1 MTSWFSI
8 RSLSQLFSLTNS
20 LHSLSLSCPFR
31 VSFAPPLLLLRECLR
46 AIQTVGVWVAVYGG
60 IHPLKN
66 THLGRRRLSL
76 KPTGLVSNKESPWYR
91 AWLRCAAYQPRSN
104 VLTMEPVAGHVCSP
118 NVWVVETMVDGS
130 ADGLRFPLFAASLS
144 SKSGPRTRSGL
155 FTRKFGKSW
164 FRWSARRIS
173 FDDCMHSGNWMIAFH

>member
-1 MTSWFSI
+1 MVFDTI
-8 RSLSQLFSLTNS
+8 ITTLLFNKT
-20 LHSLSLSCPFR
+20 HSTPCHYHVPSEC
-31 VSFAPPLLLLRECLR
+31 FAPPFFAQRMPSRNPDSWSMGRSLWWNSPSKS
-46 AIQTVGVWVAVYGG
+46 V
-60 IHPLKN
+60 
-66 THLGRRRLSL
+66 HLGRRRLSL

-104 VLTMEPVAGHVCSP
+104 VLAMEPVAGHVCSP

>member
-1 MTSWFSI
+1 MIGMRCIPTPKQ
-8 RSLSQLFSLTNS
+8 RACDGTRRRPRVLS
-20 LHSLSLSCPFR
+20 
-31 VSFAPPLLLLRECLR
+31 EC
-46 AIQTVGVWVAVYGG
+46 VGV
-60 IHPLKN
+60 
-66 THLGRRRLSL
+66 S
-76 KPTGLVSNKESPWYR
+76 
-91 AWLRCAAYQPRSN
+91 
-104 VLTMEPVAGHVCSP
+104 
-118 NVWVVETMVDGS
+118 VVQTMVDGS